1 MYIKTVI
8 NIGPASETKEV
19 IAQMFDA
26 GMDIARINFSHA
38 TEEEAVSRNEIIR
51 ALNQEKGKNVRILQ
65 DLCGRRIR
73 IGEIP
78 GGSQDIKE
86 GEEVTFYTVGAPDI
100 QPGEIAIND
109 QFLHQDLKPGI
120 VILIESGKYRATVK
134 AVDVERQRI
143 TAVFDTS
150 GTIVQKKGVNVPYA
164 KLTTPVLTDKDKKD
178 IELGKR
184 LKFEFVALSFV
195 QTAADIHEA
204 RKYLNPDQ
212 KIIAKVEDPIGVQNI
227 DEIIQATDGVMVARG
242 DLGVELPLEE
252 IPFIQKELI
261 AKCRYAGK
269 PSIVATQMLL
279 SMVTQPRPTRAEV
292 SDVANAVL
300 DGADALML
308 SDETS
313 IGDYPVECVATLVRI
328 AERAETF
335 LYERKN
341 PFGK

>member
-8 NIGPASETKEV
+8 NTGPKTESPEV
-19 IAQMFDA
+19 IERLFDA

-38 TEEEAVSRNEIIR
+38 SEEEAVQREQIIR
-51 ALNQEKGKNVRILQ
+51 ELNQKKGKHVRILQ

-78 GGSQDIKE
+78 GGSTELEAGK
-86 GEEVTFYTVGAPDI
+86 EVTFYTIGAPDV
-100 QPGEIAIND
+100 QDGEIAIND
-109 QFLHQDLKPGI
+109 AFLHQDLKPGS
-120 VILIESGKYRATVK
+120 VILIESGRFRATVSR
-134 AVDVERQRI
+134 VDVERQRI
-143 TAVFDTS
+143 TAVFDMG
-150 GTIVQKKGVNVPYA
+150 GTLVQKKGVNVPYA

-184 LKFEFVALSFV
+184 LGFELVAVSFV
-195 QTAADIHEA
+195 QSAADIA
-204 RKYLNPDQ
+204 MVRSLLNPEQ
-212 KIIAKVEDPIGVQNI
+212 KIIAKVEDPIGVENI
-227 DEIIQATDGVMVARG
+227 DEIIQAADGIMVARG

-252 IPFIQKELI
+252 IPFIQKEMV

-279 SMVTQPRPTRAEV
+279 SMVHNPRPTRAEV

-313 IGDYPVECVATLVRI
+313 IGEYPVEALEMLVRI
-328 AERAETF
+328 AERSEKF
-335 LYERKN
+335 LYERNN
-341 PFGK
+341 PLG